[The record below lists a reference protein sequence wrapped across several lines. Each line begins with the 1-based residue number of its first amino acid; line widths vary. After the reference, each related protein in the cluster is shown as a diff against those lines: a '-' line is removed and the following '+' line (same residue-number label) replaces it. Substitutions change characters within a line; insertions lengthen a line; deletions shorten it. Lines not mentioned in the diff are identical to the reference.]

1 MSDFI
6 NISNTN
12 KYNLKKDI
20 IYLNNFF
27 FEQNLRLKLKFEHN
41 KGFQL
46 DGYEWHLRFITAI
59 IIIKLISKDKKI
71 LLTNDKVLTYIY
83 KKIEIIMIN
92 IGYKKYY
99 DDQLIWF
106 LTIHVWKIKLNFFL
120 EKDEQIEF
128 NLNLSIKKEVEHFRL
143 IIAKEFAIEF
153 DKFETNYFNFICLLN
168 IKVDSQLFPNITSEI
183 SNITQKIFSFITYEY
198 QVSLYSNTFKSIWIV
213 FLVIIDLNYNL
224 IIIVILVLP
233 WMILLK

>member
-1 MSDFI
+1 
-6 NISNTN
+6 
-12 KYNLKKDI
+12 
-20 IYLNNFF
+20 
-27 FEQNLRLKLKFEHN
+27 
-41 KGFQL
+41 
-46 DGYEWHLRFITAI
+46 
-59 IIIKLISKDKKI
+59 
-71 LLTNDKVLTYIY
+71 
-83 KKIEIIMIN
+83 MIN

-106 LTIHVWKIKLNFFL
+106 LTIHVRKIKLNFFL

-198 QVSLYSNTFKSIWIV
+198 QVSLYSNTFKSNLNS
-213 FLVIIDLNYNL
+213 FLSDNWFKLQFNYYSDISFALDDTFKIESDYQWGQQLLFIINSQ
-224 IIIVILVLP
+224 
-233 WMILLK
+233 LKDIFRN